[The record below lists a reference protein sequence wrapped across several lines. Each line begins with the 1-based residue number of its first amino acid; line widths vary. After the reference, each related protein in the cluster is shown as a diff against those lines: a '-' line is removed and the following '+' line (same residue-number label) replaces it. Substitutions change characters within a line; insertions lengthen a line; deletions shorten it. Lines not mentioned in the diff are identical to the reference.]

1 MRQIKCPQYKTQYE
15 SSPKGPQIFSVAFIL
30 FPYKK
35 IHKHIGVGGKT
46 RNKYQ
51 CLKCKRRPTCTPLCP
66 PPNLNLLTLSSSA
79 TQNYKVL
86 VICSFFLTSHAIGNT
101 IRNLNSWKFAES
113 ISKQINS
120 KIYTHGLSLH
130 YILISHRAWVSIA

>member
-1 MRQIKCPQYKTQYE
+1 MHNKEQISMFKMQK
-15 SSPKGPQIFSVAFIL
+15 V
-30 FPYKK
+30 PYMHP
-35 IHKHIGVGGKT
+35 I
-46 RNKYQ
+46 
-51 CLKCKRRPTCTPLCP
+51 CP
-66 PPNLNLLTLSSSA
+66 PPNSNLLTLSSSA

-130 YILISHRAWVSIA
+130 YILISHRAWISIA